1 MKMKNSKTAL
11 KPPEEIEKEASN
23 IYPECQGSKKVD
35 EEIEKAY
42 SISNWSDMFYYGKS
56 NLMKKRFL
64 DFISKSE
71 FKYFFEALN
80 YEYGINN
87 YPKDIQKAF
96 TIYKNNAKNTTDTL
110 SIYKMYHIYK
120 NEFKKFGLK
129 NRNKVLEKFYLFKCA
144 SLSTRQEY
152 QCYTLLF
159 NRFNIMAELRIN
171 LIYEDIDFLKFGK
184 LIGHLKKYYNYY
196 AINPDDIYLID
207 AFFTGIIK
215 NEKNMAKIIL
225 EPLIIK
231 GNYQAFYQIALILN
245 DNTIIEETFKI
256 LEKAKFYRAYCD
268 YALFLFK
275 EMKNSQKALEILKEA
290 IQNGVIRANYLY
302 YDIFLNTVDFSK
314 IKDNENFKNQLLDL
328 FNILINSICLDDAF
342 CFFEFFYL
350 RKICI
355 KHFNLKDFVDK
366 NFTEYLESF
375 INILIQNS
383 CSSSTDEEI
392 KRKKD
397 LCKKLYLREDYFS
410 EFNLSCGALYYY
422 GIENWIKPDL
432 KKSLMKFQISYD
444 NSDSKSY
451 KRFCYS
457 FIAKIKHK
465 LFLQKEKEITQEDM
479 ENSKKTLFELYSSSI
494 DIKSMPF
501 LSSSFFYYLYTLYK
515 NKWGNQGDAI
525 MEFICIKRASES
537 KINQPGNGTII
548 SYYRRY
554 KSKNIFNND
563 QALIDKLKKETKNYS
578 SEGYGEDGTICPICF
593 NYKIDTIFYP
603 CKHKFCK
610 QCSDK
615 IMETFKCPICRSVI
629 LTQFDTKSF
638 ENKI

>member
-1 MKMKNSKTAL
+1 MKVKNDKKSL
-11 KPPEEIEKEASN
+11 ILSEEIEKEASN
-23 IYPECQGSKKVD
+23 IYPECQDSKKVD
-35 EEIEKAY
+35 EEISKLY
-42 SISNWSDMFYYGKS
+42 SIENWSDMFYYGKS

-71 FKYFFEALN
+71 FKNFFEALN

-87 YPKDIQKAF
+87 YPQDIQKAF
-96 TIYKNNAKNTTDTL
+96 NIYKNNANKTTDSL
-110 SIYKMYHIYK
+110 SMYKMYHIYK
-120 NEFKKFGLK
+120 NEFIKFGLK

-144 SLSTRQEY
+144 SFSTRQEY

-159 NRFNIMAELRIN
+159 NRFNIMAELKIN
-171 LIYEDIDFLKFGK
+171 ILYEDIDFDKLKK
-184 LIGHLKKYYNYY
+184 LLEHLKKYFNYY
-196 AINPDDIYLID
+196 GINPDDTFLID
-207 AFFTGIIK
+207 AFITGVIK
-215 NEKNMAKIIL
+215 TEKNMAMIIL
-225 EPLIIK
+225 QPLIIK
-231 GNYQAFYQIALILN
+231 GSLQAIYQIALMLN
-245 DNTIIEETFKI
+245 DKTSIEGMFK
-256 LEKAKFYRAYCD
+256 LCEKSKYYRAYCD

-275 EMKNSQKALEILKEA
+275 EMNNTQKALEILKEA
-290 IQNGVIRANYLY
+290 IQNGIIRANYLY
-302 YDIFLNTVDFSK
+302 YDIFLNSVDFSK
-314 IKDNENFKNQLLDL
+314 IKDNENFKNELLDL

-366 NFTEYLESF
+366 NFSEYLQSF

-383 CSSSTDEEI
+383 CSVSTDEEI

-397 LCKKLYLREDYFS
+397 LCNKIYLRSDYFS
-410 EFNLSCGALYYY
+410 EFNLSCGAIYYY
-422 GIENWIKPDL
+422 GIENFLKADL
-432 KKSLMKFQISYD
+432 NKSLFKFQISFD

-465 LFLQKEKEITQEDM
+465 LFLQKAKDITQEDV
-479 ENSKKTLFELYSSSI
+479 EDSKRILFELYSSSI
-494 DIKSMPF
+494 EKNSMPY

-537 KINQPGNGTII
+537 KINQPGTGTII

-554 KSKNIFNND
+554 KSKNLINND
-563 QALIDKLKKETKNYS
+563 QVLIDKLKKETKNYS

-593 NYKIDTIFYP
+593 INKMDTIFYP

-610 QCSDK
+610 PCSEK
-615 IMETFKCPICRSVI
+615 IIETFKCPICRSLI
-629 LTQFDTKSF
+629 LTQFDTKNF
-638 ENKI
+638 EK